1 MPRNQRSRK
10 DRKKNKQNQ
19 KQNNGSSS
27 NSSVPKVDEKHASEK
42 LKVNSFKN
50 LITLIGDKVV
60 IYELRENFLK
70 ARMLARGQQTLPGV
84 S

>member
-27 NSSVPKVDEKHASEK
+27 NSSVPKEDEKHASEK